1 MTAAPGGAPDVRE
14 PSDVARK
21 AWGERDPF
29 VSACLARPL
38 ARGFLKK
45 GDANATLDDIID
57 RSGGSRQTLYSLFGG
72 KQGLLEALIAE
83 LGAEIF
89 APFHAEGLLNRL
101 PDEVLVEVGIR
112 YLKTLTTPDAL
123 GVHRVIVAEGVV
135 MRELAERYWEIGP
148 AHTRAPPDISSS
160 RPAAKPC
167 ACKTRSRPRTSSG
180 AWCWATSSCN
190 AWWVC
195 ARRRDRKRS
204 KRSSGAPSPGF
215 WMDAEQ
221 IKGELKV
228 RVKPGAQ
235 GHRRMAT
242 RSAECLR
249 ETQIGTAALH
259 PGRPFAQL
267 AVLVGSSAMFLKHRR
282 QFHHCKCAHVLSQ
295 GCQAALPPNTWDG
308 AWPAVA
314 EGKHEEIDENCG
326 GCIPCGFRQPC
337 PDGADIRPRAEPQ
350 Y

>member
-1 MTAAPGGAPDVRE
+1 LSAPPISRKNRVTAAPGGAPDVRE

-89 APFHAEGLLNRL
+89 APFHAEGLLNRP

-112 YLKTLTTPDAL
+112 YLETLTTPDAL

-148 AHTRAPPDISSS
+148 AHTRALLAGYFEQQTRRGTLRLQDPEQ
-160 RPAAKPC
+160 AADQFWGMVLGYFQLQC
-167 ACKTRSRPRTSSG
+167 VLGLRE
-180 AWCWATSSCN
+180 
-190 AWWVC
+190 
-195 ARRRDRKRS
+195 
-204 KRSSGAPSPGF
+204 APGP
-215 WMDAEQ
+215 EQ
-221 IKGELKV
+221 IEAFV
-228 RVKPGAQ
+228 
-235 GHRRMAT
+235 
-242 RSAECLR
+242 RSAV
-249 ETQIGTAALH
+249 AW
-259 PGRPFAQL
+259 
-267 AVLVGSSAMFLKHRR
+267 FLD
-282 QFHHCKCAHVLSQ
+282 
-295 GCQAALPPNTWDG
+295 GC
-308 AWPAVA
+308 
-314 EGKHEEIDENCG
+314 
-326 GCIPCGFRQPC
+326 
-337 PDGADIRPRAEPQ
+337 RANKG
-350 Y
+350 

>member
-1 MTAAPGGAPDVRE
+1 VTAAPGGAPDVRE

-89 APFHAEGLLNRL
+89 APFHAEGLLNRP

-204 KRSSGAPSPGF
+204 KRSSGAPSAGF

-221 IKGELKV
+221 IKGELKI

-249 ETQIGTAALH
+249 ETQIGNGRSPPRAAV
-259 PGRPFAQL
+259 R
-267 AVLVGSSAMFLKHRR
+267 AVGCFSR
-282 QFHHCKCAHVLSQ
+282 QFGNVSE
-295 GCQAALPPNTWDG
+295 TS
-308 AWPAVA
+308 PAVPSLQMRSRSFA
-314 EGKHEEIDENCG
+314 GMPG
-326 GCIPCGFRQPC
+326 SL
-337 PDGADIRPRAEPQ
+337 AA
-350 Y
+350 